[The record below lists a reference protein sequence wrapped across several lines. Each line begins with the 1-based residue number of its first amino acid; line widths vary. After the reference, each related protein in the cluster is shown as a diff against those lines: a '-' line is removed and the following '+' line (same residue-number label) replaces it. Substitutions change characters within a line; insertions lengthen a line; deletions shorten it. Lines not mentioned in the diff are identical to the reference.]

1 MISNEY
7 ITELKQLKNIQKD
20 DKQFDFDLQV
30 RVLQTVKLDN
40 YTCEMRVID
49 DSHEIWHAQ
58 YQAYKY
64 RFLKEGYV
72 IRIR

>member
-1 MISNEY
+1 MRQLRQWIKKGFEQYRMISNEY

-58 YQAYKY
+58 Y
-64 RFLKEGYV
+64 
-72 IRIR
+72 

>member
-1 MISNEY
+1 MRQLRQWIKKGFEQYRMISNEY

-30 RVLQTVKLDN
+30 RVLETVKLDN

-58 YQAYKY
+58 Y
-64 RFLKEGYV
+64 
-72 IRIR
+72 

>member
-1 MISNEY
+1 LRQLRQWIKKGFEQYRMISNEY

-58 YQAYKY
+58 Y
-64 RFLKEGYV
+64 
-72 IRIR
+72 

>member
-7 ITELKQLKNIQKD
+7 ITELKQLNNIQKD

-30 RVLQTVKLDN
+30 RVLQTIKLDN
-40 YTCEMRVID
+40 YTYEMRVVD

-58 YQAYKY
+58 Y
-64 RFLKEGYV
+64 
-72 IRIR
+72 

>member
-7 ITELKQLKNIQKD
+7 ITELKQLNNIQKD

-30 RVLQTVKLDN
+30 RVLQTIKLDN
-40 YTCEMRVID
+40 YTSEMRVVD

-58 YQAYKY
+58 Y
-64 RFLKEGYV
+64 
-72 IRIR
+72 

>member
-7 ITELKQLKNIQKD
+7 ITELKHLNQIQKD

-30 RVLQTVKLDN
+30 RVLQVVRLDN
-40 YTCEMRVID
+40 YTSEMRVID

-58 YQAYKY
+58 FHTNKY
-64 RFLKEGYV
+64 
-72 IRIR
+72 